1 MSGLAGMLLGAIA
14 GVWHARR
21 RGGGRL
27 DMLHHAAVYGIALGI
42 AGFLVALLVA
52 RLG

>member
-1 MSGLAGMLLGAIA
+1 MSGLAGMMLGAIV
-14 GVWHARR
+14 GIWHARR

-27 DMLHHAAVYGIALGI
+27 DMLHHAAVYAIALG
-42 AGFLVALLVA
+42 LLGVLGAVVVA